1 MVLAS
6 TSTNKGSRSSTSG
19 PRALDLTLSSSSEED
34 HGCRYFVLFAWCAFT
49 RPTIAEDRERYCGI
63 KGNPDVRRECE

>member
-19 PRALDLTLSSSSEED
+19 PRALGLTLSSSEED
-34 HGCRYFVLFAWCAFT
+34 HGRRYFVLFVWCAFT

-63 KGNPDVRRECE
+63 KGNPDVR